1 MAAKWIQIRGY
12 ESWGHALPPDLQ
24 AWKAK
29 AIQRTGSRLAAWKAQ
44 LLQNLGDD
52 GILGRRLRFGH
63 TQEEARAAI
72 LQMTVAEIKAEAE
85 VASQEGTLI
94 GRLIHLGKSREEACR
109 DALRM
114 SKDGR
119 MREHIGTREHKS
131 ASTDR
136 YLGTFTTPGEG
147 ALWIAKK
154 NRVNVGLGA
163 GTSNSAHG
171 SAATSVWR
179 RRRRRGRRE
188 EAALRQVK
196 GGTSALLQD
205 GACPR
210 HRLGQTP
217 EDRRRVGTARSGCD
231 RAPDSLEHQETAT

>member
-12 ESWGHALPPDLQ
+12 ESWGHALTPDLQ

-114 SKDGR
+114 S
-119 MREHIGTREHKS
+119 
-131 ASTDR
+131 
-136 YLGTFTTPGEG
+136 L
-147 ALWIAKK
+147 
-154 NRVNVGLGA
+154 
-163 GTSNSAHG
+163 
-171 SAATSVWR
+171 
-179 RRRRRGRRE
+179 
-188 EAALRQVK
+188 
-196 GGTSALLQD
+196 
-205 GACPR
+205 PR
-210 HRLGQTP
+210 HLHDAG
-217 EDRRRVGTARSGCD
+217 GGCFM
-231 RAPDSLEHQETAT
+231 DSKEKQG